1 MIQTLPIELKE
12 LYVSKKVHHDTFTQI
27 LAEKRPQVLK
37 RMYYIV
43 NDIVERQELFSCDDK
58 EYCVLSSITT
68 NIGLI
73 GDAKEQA
80 KVAKLKGLHKTPH
93 YKIRIIITRKKD
105 NQMVYDFEHR
115 LTRDIDA
122 YSLINRL
129 EKEINTLLWMKKEYQ
144 IEKD

>member
-1 MIQTLPIELKE
+1 MVQALPIELKE

-43 NDIVERQELFSCDDK
+43 NDVVERQELFNCDDG
-58 EYCVLSSITT
+58 EYFVLSSVTT

-73 GDAKEQA
+73 GEAKEQA
-80 KVAKLKGLHKTPH
+80 RVAKLKGLHKSPH

-105 NQMVYDFEHR
+105 NQMVYDFEHK
-115 LTRDIDA
+115 LTRDIDV

-129 EKEINTLLWMKKEYQ
+129 EKEINTLLWTKKEYQ
-144 IEKD
+144 VEKD